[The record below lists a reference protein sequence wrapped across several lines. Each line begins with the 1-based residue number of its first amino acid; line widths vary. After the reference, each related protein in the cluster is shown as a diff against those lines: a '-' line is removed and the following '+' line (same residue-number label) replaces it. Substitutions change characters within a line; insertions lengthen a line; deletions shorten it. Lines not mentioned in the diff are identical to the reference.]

1 MDYGMI
7 GFLDH
12 WNRRLKDQGT
22 GARKQPSGH
31 PVLRLSRN
39 PANQSS
45 VGFTLIELLV
55 ALTLLGILG
64 GSIAGVLQNSMAS
77 IDQGTVAMDNLTRMR
92 SFETLL
98 GGALRDALTV
108 TVSQPERNGLADD
121 SDYDAADGRYRFRG
135 EELALGFVMDRPFLD
150 AERDGYRHWISV
162 EAREDEET
170 ERYSLWLKDVSYLQG
185 IDNPVG
191 ADWGSEDFGED
202 WLETQEVLLLADA
215 NDIFFRYWELE
226 QSGFTDEPEAEEME
240 PDDIDTDYSV
250 RLPDFV
256 ELVLDLPKVGTE
268 SLFFDYSIRRKG
280 I

>member
-1 MDYGMI
+1 M
-7 GFLDH
+7 
-12 WNRRLKDQGT
+12 LKE
-22 GARKQPSGH
+22 KQILVST
-31 PVLRLSRN
+31 S
-39 PANQSS
+39 
-45 VGFTLIELLV
+45 GFTLLELLV

-64 GSIAGVLQNSMAS
+64 GSIAGVLQNSTAS
-77 IDQGTVAMDNLTRMR
+77 IEQGTAAMDNLTRMR

-108 TVSQPERNGLADD
+108 TVSQQERNLLADD
-121 SDYDAADGRYRFRG
+121 SSYDAADGRYRFRG

-150 AERDGYRHWISV
+150 AERDGYMHWISV
-162 EAREDEET
+162 EARMDEET
-170 ERYSLWLKDVSYLQG
+170 EGYSLWLKDISYLQG

-191 ADWGSEDFGED
+191 EDWGAESFGD
-202 WLETQEVLLLADA
+202 GWLPEQEVLLLADA
-215 NDIFFRYWELE
+215 NELYFRYWELE

-256 ELVLDLPKVGTE
+256 ELVLDLPKVGIE

>member
-1 MDYGMI
+1 MKG
-7 GFLDH
+7 
-12 WNRRLKDQGT
+12 QGT
-22 GARKQPSGH
+22 FRVEKS
-31 PVLRLSRN
+31 
-39 PANQSS
+39 
-45 VGFTLIELLV
+45 GFTLLELLV

-64 GSIAGVLQNSMAS
+64 GSIAGILQNSTAS
-77 IDQGTVAMDNLTRMR
+77 IDQGTTAMDNLTRMR

-98 GGALRDALTV
+98 GGALRDALTM
-108 TVSQPERNGLADD
+108 TVSQQERNLLADD

-150 AERDGYRHWISV
+150 AERDGYMHWISV

-170 ERYSLWLKDVSYLQG
+170 ERYSLWLTDVSYLQG

-191 ADWGSEDFGED
+191 EDWGSEDFGED
-202 WLETQEVLLLADA
+202 WLPTQEILLLADA
-215 NDIFFRYWELE
+215 NDVFFRYWELE

>member
-1 MDYGMI
+1 MKG
-7 GFLDH
+7 
-12 WNRRLKDQGT
+12 QGT
-22 GARKQPSGH
+22 FRVEKS
-31 PVLRLSRN
+31 
-39 PANQSS
+39 
-45 VGFTLIELLV
+45 GFTLLELLV

-64 GSIAGVLQNSMAS
+64 GSIAGILQNSTAS
-77 IDQGTVAMDNLTRMR
+77 IDQGTTAMDNLTRMR

-98 GGALRDALTV
+98 GGALRDALTM
-108 TVSQPERNGLADD
+108 TVSQQERNLLADD

-150 AERDGYRHWISV
+150 AERDGYMHWISV

-191 ADWGSEDFGED
+191 EDWGSEDFGED
-202 WLETQEVLLLADA
+202 WLPTQEILLLADA
-215 NDIFFRYWELE
+215 NDVFFRYWELE